1 MTNKQTFICERCHQP
16 KREVIAGVRPLCD
29 ACASAAPS
37 GPLAATTLD
46 PRVAYGYPAAYA
58 QPLQQPAAPVQ
69 QVVTVQADQRSRVPH
84 LLHFVLTILTGGLWL
99 VVWIIDTIV
108 RGR

>member
-37 GPLAATTLD
+37 GPLAASTLD
-46 PRVAYGYPAAYA
+46 PRVAYGHPGGVCPTVAATSRTS
-58 QPLQQPAAPVQ
+58 AA
-69 QVVTVQADQRSRVPH
+69 SRYRA
-84 LLHFVLTILTGGLWL
+84 G
-99 VVWIIDTIV
+99 
-108 RGR
+108 